1 MSGVQFPIGWK
12 IEIHSKE
19 HNRRGFT
26 SGNDAVDKW
35 LKESALQ
42 SQSKHLTSTKVL
54 VGKSNKLIGYYSLAT
69 AQIDFSD
76 LPTDA
81 VKSLPRRQLPAAIL
95 AWFAIDQNHQGS
107 GLGKRLFAA
116 ALRDCYQASQT
127 FAFVAILLDCID
139 EPAKRFY
146 KQFDFEELPGYPMR
160 LFLSFKLLE
169 RMMRQ

>member
-12 IEIHSKE
+12 IEVLSKQ

-54 VGKSNKLIGYYSLAT
+54 VDKSIKLIGYYSLAT
-69 AQIDFSD
+69 SQVDFSD
-76 LPTDA
+76 LPADA
-81 VKSLPRRQLPAAIL
+81 AKSLPRRQLPAVTL
-95 AWFAIDQNHQGS
+95 AWLAIDRKHQGA
-107 GLGKRLFAA
+107 GIGQRLFAA
-116 ALRDCYQASQT
+116 ALHDCYQASET

-146 KQFDFEELPGYPMR
+146 KQFDFEELPGHPMR
-160 LFLSFKLLE
+160 LFLSYKMLE
-169 RMMRQ
+169 RMMRP

>member
-12 IEIHSKE
+12 IEILSKE

-26 SGNDAVDKW
+26 SGNDAVDQW

-107 GLGKRLFAA
+107 GLEKRLFAA